1 MGGALRRSSA
11 SEQDESEAVRPLAV
25 GTQAPICVRVAR
37 GNSSLFVWMRG
48 DVIER
53 AADAN
58 GGAAV
63 AAVRPCGSAL
73 HWRACGQ

>member
-1 MGGALRRSSA
+1 
-11 SEQDESEAVRPLAV
+11 
-25 GTQAPICVRVAR
+25 VRVAR

-58 GGAAV
+58 GGAAGRA
-63 AAVRPCGSAL
+63 AAVRPCASAL